1 VLLGNGDGTF
11 QAARSFPVGLNAFA
25 VAVGDFN
32 GDGKR
37 DLAVANFSSNNVSVL
52 LGNGDGTFQAAQNF
66 ATGSLPQSVAVGDFN
81 GDGKLDIAAANRG
94 TANIAV
100 LINNTGQRPDFSL
113 FATTQSA
120 SVSAGQTANYFISVN
135 PLGGFNQTVSLACSG
150 APARATCTVS
160 PAMIQVSETPAAAMV
175 SVTTTAPSHGFALPL
190 IRHSFPKWNRMQTPF
205 LLALFAVVLILCLL
219 LGREQQQQRAWS
231 PWPLIALICFGLTM
245 TSCGGGS
252 SSSNGGGG
260 SAGTQ
265 AGSYTI
271 TVTGSFTSGST
282 TLTHSTK
289 LTLIVQ

>member
-1 VLLGNGDGTF
+1 L
-11 QAARSFPVGLNAFA
+11 
-25 VAVGDFN
+25 
-32 GDGKR
+32 
-37 DLAVANFSSNNVSVL
+37 
-52 LGNGDGTFQAAQNF
+52 
-66 ATGSLPQSVAVGDFN
+66 AVGDFN

-120 SVSAGQTANYFISVN
+120 SVSAGQTANYSISVN

-150 APARATCTVS
+150 APALATCTVS
-160 PAMIQVSETPAAAMV
+160 PAMIQVSGTPAAAMV

-205 LLALFAVVLILCLL
+205 LLALFAVVLILRLL

-231 PWPLIALICFGLTM
+231 SWALIALICFGLTM

-271 TVTGSFTSGST
+271 TVTGTFTSGST

-289 LTLIVQ
+289 LTLIGQ